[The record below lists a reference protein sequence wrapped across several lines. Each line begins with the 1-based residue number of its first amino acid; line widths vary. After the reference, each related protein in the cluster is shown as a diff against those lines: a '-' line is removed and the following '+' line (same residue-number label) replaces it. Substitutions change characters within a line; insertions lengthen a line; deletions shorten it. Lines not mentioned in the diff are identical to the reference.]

1 MSNRYA
7 RVSSVGHYLPKLRM
21 TNEEASKRIGVQLDP
36 WLSTTTGITVRHI
49 SAVGETTSDLAVAAA
64 REALEQANLRPDDID
79 MLLLATDTP
88 DYISPPTT
96 CVIHQKLGMKKKT
109 GAFDINAACADP
121 AIALDLA
128 SRYIMTDSSVNRV
141 LCTSAYTMTKYLD
154 WKDSMSALFSDG
166 AGAVIV
172 ERSDEP
178 GFMSSKIIADGS
190 YQDYWGIYCGA
201 SYERPTVEAVQAGRT
216 NLKLLKRY
224 PPDVNIA
231 NWPDLIRDALAKSK
245 MTLEDIDMFLF
256 TQVNL
261 SMIKSTMTV
270 LGQPLERTHWIMNKW
285 GYTGSSCVYLALY
298 DALELGKIMPGDNV
312 VFCTSGVGY
321 VMAADVFHWV

>member
-1 MSNRYA
+1 MKERFAKISA
-7 RVSSVGHYLPKLRM
+7 TGHYLPSLRM
-21 TNEEASKRIGVQLDP
+21 TNEEASKKIGVQLDP

-49 SAVGETTSDLAVAAA
+49 SAPNETTSDLAAAAA
-64 REALEQANLRPDDID
+64 REALDRSHLKVEDID
-79 MLLLATDTP
+79 LLLLATDTP

-96 CVIHQKLGMKKKT
+96 CVIHQKLGMMKKT

-121 AIALDLA
+121 SIALDLA
-128 SRYIMTDSSVNRV
+128 ARYIMTDESINTV

-154 WKDSMSALFSDG
+154 WKDNMSALFSDG

-172 ERSDEP
+172 ERSEEP
-178 GFMSSKIIADGS
+178 GFLSSKIIADGN
-190 YQDYWGIYCGA
+190 YQDYWGIYAGA
-201 SYERPTVEAVQAGRT
+201 SYERPTVEAIQAGRT

-231 NWPDLIRDALAKSK
+231 NWPDIIKEALGKAS
-245 MTLEDIDMFLF
+245 MTVDDVDMFLF

-261 SMIKSTMTV
+261 SMIKATMNV
-270 LGQPLERTHWIMNKW
+270 LGQPIEKTHWIMDKW
-285 GYTGSSCVYLALY
+285 GYTGSSCVYLALH
-298 DALELGKIMPGDNV
+298 DALEQGKIKKGDNV

-321 VMAADVFHWV
+321 VMAADVFHWT